1 MAYKVVVEPE
11 AQQDI
16 DLALDYYSSV
26 TDDVNVLINL
36 LDDIEQAYSALKINP
51 FFQIRSKHYRALPL
65 RKYPYLMFFEVLEAE
80 RIVKV
85 VSLFNTS
92 QDPKK
97 YV

>member
-36 LDDIEQAYSALKINP
+36 LDDIEQAYSALK
-51 FFQIRSKHYRALPL
+51 
-65 RKYPYLMFFEVLEAE
+65 
-80 RIVKV
+80 
-85 VSLFNTS
+85 
-92 QDPKK
+92 
-97 YV
+97 